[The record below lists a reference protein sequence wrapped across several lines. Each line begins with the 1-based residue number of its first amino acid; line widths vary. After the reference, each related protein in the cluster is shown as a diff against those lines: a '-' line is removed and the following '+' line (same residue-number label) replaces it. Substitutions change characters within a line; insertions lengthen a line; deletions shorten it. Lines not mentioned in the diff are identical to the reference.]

1 MIKCFHSFQGY
12 EPMVLSLQCK
22 WICFFSLVFPP
33 PSTGMGA
40 VITLKRVPIQFL
52 MVNEP
57 AGKYILEWKSICQT
71 QLISFFSFFSYWPV
85 HMFALLSSPYC
96 VWWSFYGV
104 VSLMDNLRS
113 LSYFTLSA
121 QDLSTCPWCTPG
133 TGWVWC
139 IKQWPMTDSIP
150 VSHPCGGSVLRNPL
164 PPLYTLVYKVYLSFF
179 CKFTG
184 QATRAVEQPSLNFLR
199 SKGDQRP
206 NMKYI
211 QPFKIL

>member
-71 QLISFFSFFSYWPV
+71 QLISFFFLFFFPIDLCTCLHYCPR
-85 HMFALLSSPYC
+85 HTACDDLFMESSP
-96 VWWSFYGV
+96 WWIILGLYLILPCLLRTWAPVLGALQGLDGSGVLSNDQWLTLYLCHILVGAQFSGILSLLWILWYTKYTSPSFV
-104 VSLMDNLRS
+104 NSLVR
-113 LSYFTLSA
+113 
-121 QDLSTCPWCTPG
+121 
-133 TGWVWC
+133 
-139 IKQWPMTDSIP
+139 
-150 VSHPCGGSVLRNPL
+150 L
-164 PPLYTLVYKVYLSFF
+164 P
-179 CKFTG
+179 
-184 QATRAVEQPSLNFLR
+184 EQ
-199 SKGDQRP
+199 
-206 NMKYI
+206 
-211 QPFKIL
+211 